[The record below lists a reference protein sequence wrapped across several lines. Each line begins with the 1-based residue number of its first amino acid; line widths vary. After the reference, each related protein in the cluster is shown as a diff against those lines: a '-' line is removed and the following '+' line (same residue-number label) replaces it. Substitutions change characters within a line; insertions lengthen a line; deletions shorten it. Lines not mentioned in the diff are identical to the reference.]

1 MGNREIIEAHY
12 AAGAQGDL
20 AGMMA
25 DFDPRIRWVEA
36 AGFPLAGAYVGPEE
50 IGSRVFAV
58 IAGEWDGFGMRV
70 DELHEDG
77 DTVIA
82 IGRYVA
88 THRRSGRA
96 LDARTVHIWRLTGG
110 RITGFEQLTDTR
122 LVAEAAEGDA
132 A

>member
-36 AGFPLAGAYVGPEE
+36 AGFPL
-50 IGSRVFAV
+50 VFAV